1 MMKRALLLMGLASI
15 LGAAQRSVLVEAFS
29 TISCPHLIIDEMTA
43 SCDTISGSVECLI
56 GIETT
61 PPVTEPDPRVF
72 CVITERHVWG
82 DGRYNRFR
90 ITVYNPAGARER
102 EVFPGRLPG
111 GEHSFEV
118 PYLGKGVHI
127 AVAGTGFGTKS
138 VRLIG
143 GLR

>member
-61 PPVTEPDPRVF
+61 LPVTEPDPRVF

-82 DGRYNRFR
+82 DGCYNRFI
-90 ITVYNPAGARER
+90 ITVYNPAGARE
-102 EVFPGRLPG
+102 VSPAGFPDGSTALRFLTSERGFTSRSQGPVSGRKA
-111 GEHSFEV
+111 
-118 PYLGKGVHI
+118 LG
-127 AVAGTGFGTKS
+127 
-138 VRLIG
+138 
-143 GLR
+143 

>member
-1 MMKRALLLMGLASI
+1 MGLASI

-56 GIETT
+56 RIETT
-61 PPVTEPDPRVF
+61 LPVTEPDPRVS

-82 DGRYNRFR
+82 DGRYNRFI

-102 EVFPGRLPG
+102 EVSPAGFPEGSTALRFLTSEREFTSRSQRPVSGRKA
-111 GEHSFEV
+111 
-118 PYLGKGVHI
+118 LG
-127 AVAGTGFGTKS
+127 
-138 VRLIG
+138 
-143 GLR
+143 

>member
-56 GIETT
+56 RIETT

-72 CVITERHVWG
+72 CVITEHHVWG
-82 DGRYNRFR
+82 DGRYNRFI
-90 ITVYNPAGARER
+90 ITVYNPAGARE
-102 EVFPGRLPG
+102 VFSGRLPG

-118 PYLGKGVHI
+118 PYLGEGVHI
-127 AVAGTGFGTKS
+127 AVAETGFGTKS